1 MSTARIPPFVVR
13 SDPAAELTELQ
24 RAQLRAAAS
33 YHALVHPG
41 AEILLLVSAGD
52 PDQMPV
58 FTGSATEQDRGEPV
72 LAELRIRSTA
82 LGGSSS
88 PAGDGAAAPIRRW
101 IRLGH
106 AEATPATTRSRAR
119 QSLPRRVYGVLE
131 RRTPLLVDAIRE
143 TVMTRRARRSWQ
155 PLPRYP
161 EGPHDAPLAEAFA
174 AAIREAPLAEPVDG
188 TEAPS
193 TGSGAEAPPAILFG
207 LHWLQPSGAERWA
220 IESIRIAKQQGYL
233 PVIVT
238 DHDSVH
244 PWLTRPE
251 VEGCVV
257 IAMSED
263 GSGSGSPDRAPDTAI
278 LRAVLSNYRL
288 RGAMLHHST
297 WLYRVLPL
305 LAEWRPALPVVDSL
319 HTVEY
324 LGGGYPG
331 YAVRFDAQIETH
343 HTISPELSRW
353 LSEVQGVDPAKLVMA
368 PLTELTVDAEHEFR
382 RREPG
387 EPFTLSFVGRLSRDK
402 RPDAFLALVRHL
414 VRRGVPVRAILHG
427 DGELADLVEG
437 MLDRYRLRGV
447 VERRLED
454 RSVADTLA
462 ESHLLVTTS
471 MLEGLPLTTFE
482 AVSDGVPVLSVD
494 LGSQRTIVQDELLLP
509 RPIRRFVRAAEAQV
523 ARLAASESAREAA
536 WAEQRR
542 RLTALMRERSAHRFT
557 KELFEQ
563 WQQ

>member
-1 MSTARIPPFVVR
+1 MSTARITPFTVL
-13 SDPAAELTELQ
+13 SDPAAELTDLQ
-24 RAQLRAAAS
+24 RAQLRAAAT

-41 AEILLLVSAGD
+41 AEILLLVSTGG

-72 LAELRIRSTA
+72 LAELRIHSTA
-82 LGGSSS
+82 RGGPSSS
-88 PAGDGAAAPIRRW
+88 EEEGAAAPIRRW

-106 AEATPATTRSRAR
+106 VDATPATTRSAAR
-119 QSLPRRVYGVLE
+119 RSLPRRVYGVLE

-143 TVMTRRARRSWQ
+143 TVMTRRARRSSR
-155 PLPRYP
+155 PMPRYP
-161 EGPHDAPLAEAFA
+161 DDRHDAPLAEALA
-174 AAIREAPLAEPVDG
+174 AAIMETPLPEPVDG
-188 TEAPS
+188 TEAPQ
-193 TGSGAEAPPAILFG
+193 AILFG

-220 IESIRIAKQQGYL
+220 VESIRIAKQQGFV

-244 PWLTRPE
+244 PWLTSPE
-251 VEGCVV
+251 VRDCVV
-257 IAMSED
+257 ITMSEEGAGTPD
-263 GSGSGSPDRAPDTAI
+263 GVPDTAI
-278 LRAVLSNYRL
+278 LRAIVSNYRL
-288 RGAMLHHST
+288 RGVMIHHST

-305 LAEWRPALPVVDSL
+305 LTAWRPELPVVDSL

-331 YAVRFDAQIETH
+331 YAVRFDGQIGTH

-353 LSEVQGVDPAKLVMA
+353 LSEVQGVEPAKLVMA
-368 PLTELTVDAEHEFR
+368 PLTELTVDAEREFR
-382 RREPG
+382 ARREG
-387 EPFTLSFVGRLSRDK
+387 EPFTLAFVGRLSRDK

-414 VRRGVPVRAILHG
+414 VKRGVPVRAILHG
-427 DGELADLVEG
+427 DGELAELVEG
-437 MLDRYRLRGV
+437 LLRRYRLTDV

-454 RSVADTLA
+454 RPVADTLA

-494 LGSQRTIVQDELLLP
+494 LGSQRTIVQRELLLP
-509 RPIRRFVRAAEAQV
+509 RPVRRFVRAAEAQV
-523 ARLAASESAREAA
+523 ARLAASETEREAA
-536 WAEQRR
+536 WAWQRE
-542 RLTALMRERSAHRFT
+542 RLTELQRERSAHRFT